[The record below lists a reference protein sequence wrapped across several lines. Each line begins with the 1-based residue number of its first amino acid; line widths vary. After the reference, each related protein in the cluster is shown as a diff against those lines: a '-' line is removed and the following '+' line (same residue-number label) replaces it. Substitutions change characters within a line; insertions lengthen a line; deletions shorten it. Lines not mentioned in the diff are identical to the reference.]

1 MTNDLTLVPAGAGSG
16 KTHRIEQE
24 LAGLVERGQVGASRI
39 LAVTFTESA
48 AAELR
53 GRIRGELMKRG
64 RIEDALA
71 IDRAY
76 VGTIHALGQ
85 RLLTEHA
92 FAAGR
97 NPDARLVTEAERDL
111 LIRREVGRSAAL
123 LPIISDLERF
133 GYAWDRVSGDSAED
147 GFRKAVLKTTDL
159 LRGLGNRAMDPDIAA
174 GALDFLRHTYGDC
187 DPDGAMLET
196 GLKQA
201 CIDLLSAFPSCVAMP
216 EMAKAARDAFWSD
229 FRNLRDAAH
238 KPDELAR
245 NWPLWQKLRG
255 LRMTKRGCPTPPGY
269 DHHAQAVITAAGGL
283 LRHPGPLQDALTHLA
298 ALVYRAF
305 RVQWQPM
312 PGPSGRQV

>member
-1 MTNDLTLVPAGAGSG
+1 MTNNLTLVPAGAGSG

-24 LAGLVERGQVGASRI
+24 LAELVETGQVGASRI

-53 GRIRGELMKRG
+53 GRIRGELMRRG

-159 LRGLGNRAMDPDIAA
+159 LRGLGNRAVDPNIAA
-174 GALDFLRHTYGDC
+174 GALDFLRHT
-187 DPDGAMLET
+187 
-196 GLKQA
+196 
-201 CIDLLSAFPSCVAMP
+201 
-216 EMAKAARDAFWSD
+216 
-229 FRNLRDAAH
+229 
-238 KPDELAR
+238 
-245 NWPLWQKLRG
+245 
-255 LRMTKRGCPTPPGY
+255 
-269 DHHAQAVITAAGGL
+269 
-283 LRHPGPLQDALTHLA
+283 
-298 ALVYRAF
+298 
-305 RVQWQPM
+305 
-312 PGPSGRQV
+312 